1 MMVSIAFPWLLAD
14 IPELF
19 GAALFVMM
27 VIGWIVNLVN
37 QNQPGNP
44 PRRPQTNRPRS
55 DQVQNEI
62 DRFLNQAR
70 RPQNKPQSANV
81 DDVELA
87 EEGRSRPPRRPPP
100 ANQRRRTRKEVW
112 EEQTGKKNKPG
123 GRPKPAPPAK
133 PAVAANLPSA
143 ERPGQSLAQRH
154 VQTSVSGSSITRDVG
169 HLPTDRVGGAIS
181 RNEIKQSVTQ
191 HLGAFSAADDKSSG
205 AVAMASTTSSRATPA
220 EALRQLMKTKHGVR
234 DAIVLSEI
242 LSKPRAL
249 RRPT

>member
-1 MMVSIAFPWLLAD
+1 MMISITFPWLLAD
-14 IPELF
+14 VPELF

-44 PRRPQTNRPRS
+44 PRRPQPNRPRS

-62 DRFLNQAR
+62 DRFLKQAR

-81 DDVELA
+81 DDVEVL
-87 EEGRSRPPRRPPP
+87 EEGRTRPPRRPPP

-112 EEQTGKKNKPG
+112 EEQTGKKNKSG
-123 GRPKPAPPAK
+123 GRPQTGSPGKPAATAK
-133 PAVAANLPSA
+133 LPSA
-143 ERPGQSLAQRH
+143 ERPGQTLAQRH
-154 VQTSVSGSSITRDVG
+154 VQTSVSERSVRRDVG
-169 HLPTDRVGGAIS
+169 SLPADRTSNAIS
-181 RNEIKQSVTQ
+181 RDEIKQSVTQ
-191 HLGAFSAADDKSSG
+191 HLGAFSAADEKSSG
-205 AVAMASTTSSRATPA
+205 AVAMAGTTSRPLTPA
-220 EALRQLMKTKHGVR
+220 ANLRQLMRSKHGVR